1 MIIFRLYDTEKKYVS
16 FSHKSLFAW
25 DPNNIESHS
34 FEDKIKVALGF
45 GLCKDSEFKAFF
57 DFHLRRLREIGVL
70 DQLRA
75 KHGIGQPAQLQQ
87 DNTAV
92 QLGLFHVVEPLI
104 LITVGMVIAVVLV
117 VREWLQK
124 RADGMSRL
132 NSDKK
137 YYLK

>member
-1 MIIFRLYDTEKKYVS
+1 MAPGT
-16 FSHKSLFAW
+16 
-25 DPNNIESHS
+25 
-34 FEDKIKVALGF
+34 
-45 GLCKDSEFKAFF
+45 KAFF
-57 DFHLRRLREIGVL
+57 DFHLRRLRERGVL

-75 KHGIGQPAQLQQ
+75 KYGIGQPVQLQQ

-104 LITVGMVIAVVLV
+104 LITAGMVIAVVLV